1 MEITGRITK
10 DATVSKVKNEKE
22 VVNFSIAINDNYKP
36 KGSSEVKKLTTYF
49 NCSYWVSSNI
59 AKVLTKGTLVQL
71 YGRISVNVYKDAEG
85 NAKASLNLHVNNI
98 KLLGRSSFI
107 PQEKVITSVAEI
119 IEPLKDLPF

>member
-71 YGRISVNVYKDAEG
+71 YGRISVNAYKDAEG

-98 KLLGRSSFI
+98 KLLGRTSLST
-107 PQEKVITSVAEI
+107 QEKVITSVAEI
-119 IEPLKDLPF
+119 TEPLEDLPF

>member
-36 KGSSEVKKLTTYF
+36 KGSSEVKKMTTYF

-71 YGRISVNVYKDAEG
+71 YGRISVNVYTDAQG
-85 NAKASLNLHVNNI
+85 NAKASLNFHVNNI
-98 KLLGRSSFI
+98 KLLGRSSFT

-119 IEPLKDLPF
+119 TEPLEDLPF